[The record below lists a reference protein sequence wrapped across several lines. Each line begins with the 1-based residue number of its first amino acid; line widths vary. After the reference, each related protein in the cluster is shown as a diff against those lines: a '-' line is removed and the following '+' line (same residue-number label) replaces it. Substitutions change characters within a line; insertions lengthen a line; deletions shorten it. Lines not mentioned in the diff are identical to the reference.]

1 MKIEKL
7 DNKGRGITYY
17 NNLITFVNNALPD
30 EEVEISLVSENKK
43 FYIADAKLIKN
54 ENINRVLPKCPY
66 YYSCGG
72 CNYFTIPDSKC
83 FMIFMS
89 HNQGQAR
96 KT

>member
-54 ENINRVLPKCPY
+54 ENINRV
-66 YYSCGG
+66 
-72 CNYFTIPDSKC
+72 
-83 FMIFMS
+83 
-89 HNQGQAR
+89 
-96 KT
+96 